1 VKVSLK
7 TEALQDLRDSAA
19 SYEDREPGLGE
30 EFLAEVQRSLSLI
43 SNTPEVWPL
52 WPGARRGQRSIHRF
66 LLSRFPY
73 AIAYQTLGDSLVI
86 LAIAPHRKRPRYWAD
101 RAR

>member
-1 VKVSLK
+1 MKVSLK
-7 TEALQDLRDSAA
+7 TEALQDLRDSTAW
-19 SYEDREPGLGE
+19 YEDREPGLGE

-43 SNTPEVWPL
+43 SNTPEVWP
-52 WPGARRGQRSIHRF
+52 GARRGQHPIHRF
-66 LLSRFPY
+66 LLSCFPY
-73 AIAYQTLGDSLVI
+73 AIAYQTLADSLVI